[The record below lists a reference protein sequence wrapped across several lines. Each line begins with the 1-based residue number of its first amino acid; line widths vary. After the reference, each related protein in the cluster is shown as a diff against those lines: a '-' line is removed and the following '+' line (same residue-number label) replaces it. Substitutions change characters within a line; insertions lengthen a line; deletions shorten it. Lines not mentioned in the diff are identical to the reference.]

1 MPDATPPAA
10 AAEEDGKGAAERG
23 GGTIRG
29 RWERGAAAVSRPDRV
44 GARGAAESAVL
55 SVGREQAVPDGRT
68 RVAAA
73 DGALA
78 GAPLSGPLPHRTK
91 GPGKA
96 AALAAHAPPGP
107 RPRRMRPTEPD
118 RTRPCRTIRGAT

>member
-29 RWERGAAAVSRPDRV
+29 RWERGA
-44 GARGAAESAVL
+44 AAESAVL

-118 RTRPCRTIRGAT
+118 RTRPRRTIRGAT